1 MATRYPLIVDT
12 TDDNKIKELPTGDNL
27 NLSGNN
33 IVNAINITATGV
45 LSANSL
51 VLDTTSATF
60 GGQTLNTVAFTGQY
74 NDLSGAPTP
83 FSGSYNDLSDRPVL
97 INSIEDLTNVDDAIP
112 NDNDVLKYSTS
123 LGRYVPQAASAISVA
138 SANIQELNNVTVDVG
153 LAVNQVLK
161 WNGSNWLNGNVAFS
175 EITGKP
181 TTLASYGITD
191 ALKIGDDY
199 TGSVFA
205 DNSTLLVDGVSGT
218 IPAENI
224 AGNIILD
231 SDLISNGHRITHAA
245 SGTVSMLDFTLTQFG
260 QTNNTVL
267 SSVKSINLFL
277 DSNGGDSGQAFRIY
291 NNTNPDSSPTENTYI
306 FKVSENGDTNITG
319 KLLLPDGSASGNYAG
334 FGANDDL
341 KIFHNGN
348 HSIIRETGTGDLY
361 LQSDNNVI
369 LGSDSGTETYVKG
382 IYNNAVELY
391 HANVKK
397 LETTANGITVEG
409 SVTSNFIG
417 SVFAD
422 DSSQMLD
429 AETQTLYGTIV
440 ATAGTAP
447 TVSGQPGAVGEIRF
461 DDNYIYVKTS
471 GAGWKRAALSGLV

>member
-12 TDDNKIKELPTGDNL
+12 ADDNKIKELPTGDNL

-51 VLDTTSATF
+51 VLDTTSASF

-97 INSIEDLTNVDDAIP
+97 VTSIEDLTNVDDAIP

-218 IPAENI
+218 INSSA
-224 AGNIILD
+224 
-231 SDLISNGHRITHAA
+231 
-245 SGTVSMLDFTLTQFG
+245 LTMPIQ
-260 QTNNTVL
+260 
-267 SSVKSINLFL
+267 I
-277 DSNGGDSGQAFRIY
+277 
-291 NNTNPDSSPTENTYI
+291 
-306 FKVSENGDTNITG
+306 
-319 KLLLPDGSASGNYAG
+319 PDGTISSNYIG
-334 FGANDDL
+334 FGADDDL

-382 IYNNAVELY
+382 IYNGAVELY
-391 HANVKK
+391 HDNVKK
-397 LETTANGITVEG
+397 LETTANGIEVEG

>member
-1 MATRYPLIVDT
+1 MFF
-12 TDDNKIKELPTGDNL
+12 NF
-27 NLSGNN
+27 LSL
-33 IVNAINITATGV
+33 AA
-45 LSANSL
+45 LY
-51 VLDTTSATF
+51 F
-60 GGQTLNTVAFTGQY
+60 
-74 NDLSGAPTP
+74 
-83 FSGSYNDLSDRPVL
+83 
-97 INSIEDLTNVDDAIP
+97 
-112 NDNDVLKYSTS
+112 DNDVLKYSTS

-218 IPAENI
+218 INSSA
-224 AGNIILD
+224 
-231 SDLISNGHRITHAA
+231 
-245 SGTVSMLDFTLTQFG
+245 LTMPIQ
-260 QTNNTVL
+260 
-267 SSVKSINLFL
+267 I
-277 DSNGGDSGQAFRIY
+277 
-291 NNTNPDSSPTENTYI
+291 
-306 FKVSENGDTNITG
+306 
-319 KLLLPDGSASGNYAG
+319 PDGSISSNYIG
-334 FGANDDL
+334 FGADDDL

-348 HSIIRETGTGDLY
+348 HSIIRETGTGNLY

-369 LGSDSGTETYVKG
+369 LGSDSGTETYAKG
-382 IYNNAVELY
+382 IYNGAVELY
-391 HANVKK
+391 HDNVKK

>member
-97 INSIEDLTNVDDAIP
+97 INSIEDLTNVDDAVP

-218 IPAENI
+218 INSSA
-224 AGNIILD
+224 
-231 SDLISNGHRITHAA
+231 
-245 SGTVSMLDFTLTQFG
+245 LTMPIQ
-260 QTNNTVL
+260 
-267 SSVKSINLFL
+267 I
-277 DSNGGDSGQAFRIY
+277 
-291 NNTNPDSSPTENTYI
+291 
-306 FKVSENGDTNITG
+306 
-319 KLLLPDGSASGNYAG
+319 PDGTISSNYIG
-334 FGANDDL
+334 FGADDDL

-382 IYNNAVELY
+382 IYNGAVELY
-391 HANVKK
+391 HDNVKK
-397 LETTANGITVEG
+397 LETTANGIEVEG

>member
-138 SANIQELNNVTVDVG
+138 SANIQELNNVTVDAG

-218 IPAENI
+218 INSSA
-224 AGNIILD
+224 
-231 SDLISNGHRITHAA
+231 
-245 SGTVSMLDFTLTQFG
+245 LTMPIQ
-260 QTNNTVL
+260 
-267 SSVKSINLFL
+267 I
-277 DSNGGDSGQAFRIY
+277 
-291 NNTNPDSSPTENTYI
+291 
-306 FKVSENGDTNITG
+306 
-319 KLLLPDGSASGNYAG
+319 PDGSVSSNYIG
-334 FGANDDL
+334 FGADDDL

-369 LGSDSGTETYVKG
+369 LGSDSDTETYVKG
-382 IYNNAVELY
+382 IYNGAVELY
-391 HANVKK
+391 HDNVKK

>member
-12 TDDNKIKELPTGDNL
+12 ADDNKIKELPTGDNL

-51 VLDTTSATF
+51 VLDTTSASF

-97 INSIEDLTNVDDAIP
+97 VTSIEDLTNVDDAIP

-218 IPAENI
+218 INSSA
-224 AGNIILD
+224 
-231 SDLISNGHRITHAA
+231 
-245 SGTVSMLDFTLTQFG
+245 LTMPIQ
-260 QTNNTVL
+260 
-267 SSVKSINLFL
+267 I
-277 DSNGGDSGQAFRIY
+277 
-291 NNTNPDSSPTENTYI
+291 
-306 FKVSENGDTNITG
+306 
-319 KLLLPDGSASGNYAG
+319 PDGTISSNYIG
-334 FGANDDL
+334 FGADDDL

-369 LGSDSGTETYVKG
+369 LGSDSDTETYVKG
-382 IYNNAVELY
+382 IYNGAVELY
-391 HANVKK
+391 HDNVKK
-397 LETTANGITVEG
+397 LETTANGIEVEG

>member
-97 INSIEDLTNVDDAIP
+97 INSIEDLTNVDDAVP

-123 LGRYVPQAASAISVA
+123 LGRYVPQAASSISVA
-138 SANIQELNNVTVDVG
+138 SANIQDLNNVTVDVG

-191 ALKIGDDY
+191 GLSHVHQDTTPELGGNLDLNSNNITGTGDINITGSITLTGTVDGNVTGDL

-205 DNSTLLVDGVSGT
+205 DDSTLLVDGVNSRFT
-218 IPAENI
+218 
-224 AGNIILD
+224 GNL
-231 SDLISNGHRITHAA
+231 
-245 SGTVSMLDFTLTQFG
+245 
-260 QTNNTVL
+260 
-267 SSVKSINLFL
+267 
-277 DSNGGDSGQAFRIY
+277 
-291 NNTNPDSSPTENTYI
+291 
-306 FKVSENGDTNITG
+306 
-319 KLLLPDGSASGNYAG
+319 
-334 FGANDDL
+334 
-341 KIFHNGN
+341 
-348 HSIIRETGTGDLY
+348 TGD
-361 LQSDNNVI
+361 
-369 LGSDSGTETYVKG
+369 
-382 IYNNAVELY
+382 
-391 HANVKK
+391 
-397 LETTANGITVEG
+397 
-409 SVTSNFIG
+409 VTG

-422 DSSQMLD
+422 DSTQIIDSHS
-429 AETQTLYGTIV
+429 QTLYGTLV

-447 TVSGQPGAVGEIRF
+447 SVSGDPGAVGEIRF

>member
-74 NDLSGAPTP
+74 NDLAGAPTP

-97 INSIEDLTNVDDAIP
+97 VTSIEELTNVDDAVP

-138 SANIQELNNVTVDVG
+138 SANIQDLNNVTVDAG
-153 LAVNQVLK
+153 LATNQVFK
-161 WNGSNWLNGNVAFS
+161 WNGSNWLNGNVTFS
-175 EITGKP
+175 EITSKP
-181 TTLASYGITD
+181 TTLSGYGITD
-191 ALKIGDDY
+191 G
-199 TGSVFA
+199 
-205 DNSTLLVDGVSGT
+205 
-218 IPAENI
+218 
-224 AGNIILD
+224 
-231 SDLISNGHRITHAA
+231 
-245 SGTVSMLDFTLTQFG
+245 
-260 QTNNTVL
+260 L
-267 SSVKSINLFL
+267 SHLHQDTTPEL
-277 DSNGGDSGQAFRIY
+277 GGDL
-291 NNTNPDSSPTENTYI
+291 
-306 FKVSENGDTNITG
+306 DTAGFNITF
-319 KLLLPDGSASGNYAG
+319 GNNEKAK
-334 FGANDDL
+334 F
-341 KIFHNGN
+341 
-348 HSIIRETGTGDLY
+348 GTGGDLEIY
-361 LQSDNNVI
+361 HS
-369 LGSDSGTETYVKG
+369 GSDSFIDDVGTGSLFIRSGTTYFQNADGTKTSIQTNSG
-382 IYNNAVELY
+382 AGQTIYFNNSP
-391 HANVKK
+391 K

-461 DDNYIYVKTS
+461 DDNYIYIKTS